1 MDASQLDCD
10 IASTGW
16 KSWHD
21 VSWIKVY
28 QTVARMQA
36 RIAKAAKAGEWRTVR
51 SLQRLLTKSTGAKVL
66 AVRRVTENRGRKTPG
81 VDKQTWSTP
90 EEKWQAVESLGIKR
104 YKPLPLRRIY
114 IPKSNGER
122 RPLGIPTMRDRAM
135 QALHLLAL
143 DPIAETVG
151 DPHSY
156 GFRRERSTADAIG
169 QVRNIL
175 SRDVSPK
182 WVLEGDIKGCFDNI
196 SHDWLT
202 ANVCMDK
209 GVLQKWLKAG
219 FVEMG
224 RLFPTQAGTPQ
235 GGIIS
240 PVLANLTLD
249 GLQNELTSLFRTVRE
264 ARAAKVNLVRY
275 ADDFIITGSS
285 KELLEDAVK
294 PLVEKF
300 LATRGLVLSEKK
312 TRVTHVNDG
321 FDFLGWNVRYFDRG
335 LLVQPSKKNQKAFL
349 DKIREFLRTRQAVA
363 QVEVIE
369 KLTPVIRGWANYH
382 RSQNST
388 RTFAKCGHQI
398 WQALWRWACRRHP
411 NKGKKWIKK
420 RYFRCVKGRDWYFAD
435 KDKLLPVLSG
445 YAKQIHAKINSEANP
460 YDPKDDSYFSKRLAW
475 RMDKTLEGRRKLRWL
490 WWWQEG
496 LCPVCEQ
503 KITRETGWHLHH
515 IVKRSERGSDKL
527 TNLALLHPNC
537 HMQFHAGEKHG
548 PAGISMFK

>member
-1 MDASQLDCD
+1 
-10 IASTGW
+10 
-16 KSWHD
+16 
-21 VSWIKVY
+21 
-28 QTVARMQA
+28 MQA

-285 KELLEDAVK
+285 KELLEHAVK

-369 KLTPVIRGWANYH
+369 KLTPVVRGWANYH

-515 IVKRSERGSDKL
+515 IVKRSERGSDKM

>member
-1 MDASQLDCD
+1 MDASQHDCD

-16 KSWHD
+16 KTWHD
-21 VSWIKVY
+21 ISWVKVY
-28 QTVARMQA
+28 QAVARTQA
-36 RIAKAAKAGEWRTVR
+36 RIAKAAKAGEWRKVR
-51 SLQRLLTKSTGAKVL
+51 SLQRLLTKSTGAKAL

-81 VDKQTWSTP
+81 IDKQTWSTP
-90 EEKWQAVESLGIKR
+90 EEKWQALNGLGSKR

-114 IPKSNGER
+114 IPKANGEK

-135 QALHLLAL
+135 QALHLLSL
-143 DPIAETVG
+143 DPVAETTG

-156 GFRRERSTADAIG
+156 GFRRERSTADAIV
-169 QVRNIL
+169 QVRNVL
-175 SRDVSPK
+175 GRDVSPK

-196 SHDWLT
+196 SHDWLIT
-202 ANVCMDK
+202 NVCMDK
-209 GVLQKWLKAG
+209 GILKKWLKAG
-219 FVEMG
+219 FIEMG

-240 PVLANLTLD
+240 PVLANAALD
-249 GLQNELTSLFRTVRE
+249 GLQNELTSLFRTVRD

-285 KELLEDAVK
+285 KELLENEVR
-294 PLVEKF
+294 PLVERF

-312 TRVTHVNDG
+312 TKVTHVTEG
-321 FDFLGWNVRYFDRG
+321 FDFLGWNVRYFDSV
-335 LLVQPSKKNQKAFL
+335 LIVQPSKKNTKAFL
-349 DKIREFLRTRQAVA
+349 DKIRGWLRTRQAVA

-382 RSQNST
+382 RSQNTT
-388 RTFAKCGHQI
+388 RPFAKCDHQI

-411 NKGKKWIKK
+411 NKGKRWIKA
-420 RYFRCVKGRDWYFAD
+420 RYFRCIKGREWRFAD
-435 KDKLLPVLSG
+435 KDKLLPVLAG
-445 YAKQIHAKINSEANP
+445 YKKQLHTKINSEANP
-460 YDPKDDSYFSKRLAW
+460 YDPKDDDYFSKRLAQ

-496 LCPVCEQ
+496 RCPICEQ

-537 HMQFHAGEKHG
+537 HMQHHVRERNG